1 MNKLRNSRII
11 GTGMYVP
18 PKVVT
23 NFDLEKM
30 MDTTDEWIRQ
40 RSGVVERRQV
50 EPGQGPSDLAFEAA
64 KLALDDAE
72 LSSEDLDLIIFSTL
86 SPDYFFPGS
95 GVFLQDMLGKKTVP
109 AIDLRCQCSGFLFGL
124 NVAQSMVATGQ
135 YNNILLVGAEVHS
148 SAIEYATRGRDV
160 SVLFGDGAGA
170 VIIQGTDDSERKI
183 IEVELH
189 TQGEFRDQLK
199 IEFPSMK
206 QRPFITTKNVEDGTI
221 YPRMDGRHVFKHAA
235 RRMPEVVGS
244 VLDKAQVSPE
254 DVDLYVFHQANL
266 RINEMVMKRL
276 GQPMEKS
283 FNNIDRYGNC
293 SAASI
298 PMCLAEARA
307 AGRIN
312 DGDLVCMAS
321 FGAGYTWAGALLR
334 W

>member
-1 MNKLRNSRII
+1 
-11 GTGMYVP
+11 V
-18 PKVVT
+18 
-23 NFDLEKM
+23 
-30 MDTTDEWIRQ
+30 Q
-40 RSGVVERRQV
+40 RS
-50 EPGQGPSDLAFEAA
+50 
-64 KLALDDAE
+64 
-72 LSSEDLDLIIFSTL
+72 
-86 SPDYFFPGS
+86 
-95 GVFLQDMLGKKTVP
+95 
-109 AIDLRCQCSGFLFGL
+109 
-124 NVAQSMVATGQ
+124 
-135 YNNILLVGAEVHS
+135 
-148 SAIEYATRGRDV
+148 TRGRDV

-170 VIIQGTDDSERKI
+170 VVVQGTDDSERGI

-189 TQGEFRDQLK
+189 TQGEFRDLLK
-199 IEFPSMK
+199 MEFPSMR
-206 QRPFITTKNVEDGTI
+206 QRPFVTTKNVEDGAI

-244 VLDKAQVSPE
+244 VLGKAQLSPD
-254 DVDLYVFHQANL
+254 DVDLFVFHQANL